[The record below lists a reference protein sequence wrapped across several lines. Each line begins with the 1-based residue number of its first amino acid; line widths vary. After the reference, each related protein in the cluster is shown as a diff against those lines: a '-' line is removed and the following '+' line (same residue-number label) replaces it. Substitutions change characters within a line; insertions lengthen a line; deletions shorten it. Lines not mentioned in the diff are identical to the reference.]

1 MLRER
6 AAPGAVIWQSLG
18 NAHKPPLL
26 TRNCP
31 FRDEFRRSIE
41 LAYLYSGDETG
52 CPGTAL
58 TSFARGDLP
67 ADRNGNGMAFAI
79 AFVIPI
85 HISRCY
91 FGSVY
96 FREPGGVPFEIATD
110 DPGHPR

>member
-1 MLRER
+1 M
-6 AAPGAVIWQSLG
+6 
-18 NAHKPPLL
+18 
-26 TRNCP
+26 
-31 FRDEFRRSIE
+31 
-41 LAYLYSGDETG
+41 
-52 CPGTAL
+52 
-58 TSFARGDLP
+58 P